1 MLTDYKN
8 QFANK
13 NTYVHSSVE
22 NVVSDDIFNS
32 KKAAKR
38 EKSRNQAVL
47 PIFVG
52 YAFDL
57 LLFARRILAARLY
70 ISAENSF
77 VTRCGTRQLS
87 VAQLLLELCIQKV
100 FCCLP
105 KIIVSP
111 ISKSTSSFVDKTIE
125 GIAFHL
131 FYVFFHDAFGR
142 RYNENDIRTICNSF
156 VALS

>member
-1 MLTDYKN
+1 MHL
-8 QFANK
+8 
-13 NTYVHSSVE
+13 
-22 NVVSDDIFNS
+22 IFCYSLGN
-32 KKAAKR
+32 
-38 EKSRNQAVL
+38 
-47 PIFVG
+47 
-52 YAFDL
+52 
-57 LLFARRILAARLY
+57 ILAARLY

-77 VTRCGTRQLS
+77 ITPCGTRQLS

-131 FYVFFHDAFGR
+131 LYVFFHDAFGR

-156 VALS
+156 VALSWYIRLSSKPVIKIAASFGRKRWTAAFSLSLSEEPLKFFLAGFYKKRPLQY